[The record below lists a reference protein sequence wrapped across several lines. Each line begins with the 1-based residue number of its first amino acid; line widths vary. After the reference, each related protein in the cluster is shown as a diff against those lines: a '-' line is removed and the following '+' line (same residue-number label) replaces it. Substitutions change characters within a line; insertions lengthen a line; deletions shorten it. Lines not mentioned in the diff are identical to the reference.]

1 MEGEVTKNLDETLPD
16 EIRVP
21 ITVSKFLLR
30 EGDVLDQNVL
40 YYNNLKKGKVLTK
53 SDISIIQQLD
63 EVTEVKVLRLKK
75 IIDEEEEKEKEK
87 TIEVVGPVAEEKP
100 KEDITKLN
108 DVEVKMGFTDSEADR
123 KISLAI
129 KKTIEKIRG
138 EDYQE
143 RVNTIS
149 NNITEKLTETSELV
163 GSQKLEFEKK
173 LEEVARGFADVFS
186 MSRLKSLK
194 KKEDVISTNFSN
206 KSITN
211 YFYDLVIADKLSFIN
226 GARSIIVKLI
236 NSFGDDNGGII
247 LSGLLQYSDMDDYV
261 VSHSMFVMGVSI
273 LIAKELTKM
282 VYEKVLNQKD
292 NTKINP
298 SILKAVSTKVYDF
311 ESMINLGLAAL
322 LHDIGI
328 RKNYG
333 IITPDT
339 KITDIRN
346 SKIQLHPSESSF
358 FAQRIN
364 TDVFVQR
371 AIYEH
376 HEYLDGSGYPRGI
389 MRYMSRF
396 SPILTFAERF
406 SELVLNNPFI
416 PKPLPPAIAI
426 NHILKNEINKFDK
439 DVVFAFIRGTSVYP
453 IGSWVELSNGIIGL
467 VSNISPKDKS
477 KQIIKYVFTSD
488 LKKLSSPTYI
498 DLAENPD
505 VKITRILNP
514 IELSMK
520 VGDLRV
526 YYFD

>member
-1 MEGEVTKNLDETLPD
+1 MEGEAAKDLSETLPD
-16 EIRVP
+16 EVRVP
-21 ITVSKFLLR
+21 ITVSKFLLK
-30 EGDVLDQNVL
+30 EGDILDQDVL
-40 YYNNLKKGKVLTK
+40 YYDNLKRGKVLTK

-63 EVTEVKVLRLKK
+63 EITEIKVLRLKK
-75 IIDEEEEKEKEK
+75 IIEEEEEAKEKA
-87 TIEVVGPVAEEKP
+87 IEVLGPVSEEKP
-100 KEDITKLN
+100 KEDITNLN
-108 DVEVKMGFTDSEADR
+108 DVEIKIGFTDSEADK
-123 KISLAI
+123 KISQAI
-129 KKTIEKIRG
+129 KKTIENIRG
-138 EDYQE
+138 KDYQD
-143 RVNTIS
+143 RVNEVS
-149 NNITEKLTETSELV
+149 NNISERVTGTSELSV
-163 GSQKLEFEKK
+163 SQKLEFEKK
-173 LEEVARGFADVFS
+173 LEEVARGFVDVFS
-186 MSRLKSLK
+186 MSKVESLK
-194 KKEDVISTNFSN
+194 KKEDIISVNFSN

-211 YFYDLVIADKLSFIN
+211 YFYDLVIADKVSFIN
-226 GARSIIVKLI
+226 AARSVIVKLI

-261 VSHSMFVMGVSI
+261 VSHSIFVMGVSI

-292 NTKINP
+292 NSKINT
-298 SILKAVSTKVYDF
+298 SLLKAVSTKVYDF

-339 KITDIRN
+339 KIIDIRN

-364 TDVFVQR
+364 TDIFVQR

-396 SPILTFAERF
+396 SPILAFAERF

-416 PKPLPPAIAI
+416 SKPLPPAIAI

-453 IGSWVELSNGIIGL
+453 IGSWVELSNGNIGL
-467 VSNISPKDKS
+467 VINISPKDKS
-477 KQIIKYVFTSD
+477 KQIIKCVFKTD
-488 LKKLSSPTYI
+488 LKKLPNPIFI
-498 DLAENPD
+498 DLAENFD
-505 VKITRILNP
+505 VKITKILNP

-520 VGDLRV
+520 VGDLRS